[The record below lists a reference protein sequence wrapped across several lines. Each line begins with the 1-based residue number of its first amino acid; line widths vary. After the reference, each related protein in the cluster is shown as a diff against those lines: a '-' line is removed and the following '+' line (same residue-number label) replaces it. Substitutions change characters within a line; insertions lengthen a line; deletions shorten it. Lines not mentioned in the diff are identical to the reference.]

1 MIIQAVNSSSLIS
14 SVYQDF
20 LHTLQQTGFVGEIE
34 SDYATRTV
42 FATDNSI
49 YQRLPQA
56 IVFPATV
63 EDVSLLASLMAQPA
77 FTEIVITARGGGTG
91 TNGQSLTDG
100 IVVDLSRH
108 LNRVL
113 EINVDERWARV
124 QAGVVKDQL
133 NALLKPH
140 GLFFSPELSTSNRAT
155 IGGMINTDASGQ
167 GSCVYGKTRD
177 HVIELDTVV
186 VGGEQL
192 HTQAI
197 TATELAQHTAS
208 LSEREA
214 SIYQSLDKLSS
225 ENAALIAST
234 FPKLNRCLTGYDL
247 AHLNEKG
254 EFNLNSVICGS
265 EGTLGFVVEA
275 KLNLLPIPNYSVLIN
290 LRYPSFM
297 DALRDAKTLMEHQP
311 LSIETVDSRVLQLA
325 QKDSVWQSV
334 CEYFPDDSGNVL
346 GINLIE
352 FSGDS
357 KSSVDTEVSAF
368 LAYLEQDQSIARSGY
383 TLAAGEDA
391 VKRVYGM
398 RKRAVGLL
406 GNSQGEARPQPFIE
420 DMAVPPENLA
430 DFIAELRDLLD
441 GHELQYGMF
450 GHVDAG
456 VLHVRPALDMKDPE
470 QAALIRPITD
480 HAVKLIEKYGGLLWG
495 EHGKGL
501 RSEYVPQFFGD
512 LYPAIQQVKSLFD
525 PNNQLN
531 PGKIASPLGSAKDAL
546 LKIDGVA
553 LRGEYDR
560 QIAPSNWQSFGA
572 SMHCN
577 GNGAC
582 YNYDV
587 NDAMCPSWKATRQR
601 IHSPKG
607 RASAMREWLRL
618 QQLSGVDAAEKER
631 ASADYSSWQQLKQA
645 VTKKRRKAEDS
656 FNHEVYDAMA
666 GCLACKSC
674 VGQCPVKVNI
684 PELRS
689 RFLFLYHQRYFRP
702 LREYLVASLEFF
714 IPYLSRVSP
723 LYNGVMGQAW
733 VKRLLAKTIGM
744 VDSPLFDSEH
754 PAFQANLQQWGVKTA
769 TAEELSQLSA
779 AEKERCVVLVQDT
792 FTRYFDT
799 RVLAALVELMS
810 ELGYSVWLAK
820 HLPNGKPLHVQGFR
834 TAFAK
839 TAQRNIDALNALA
852 ALNVTL
858 VGLDPAMTLI
868 YRQEYAALTNAGSVP
883 EVLLPQEW
891 LMKHLP
897 ESSASTA
904 SATYKLF
911 MHCTEK
917 TNAASSTAQW
927 QAVFKRRGLPM
938 SVVSTG
944 CCGMS
949 GTYGHELRNL
959 DTSTT
964 IFQQSWAP
972 QLAQTQPN
980 EEVLATGYSCRSQ
993 VKRMQDVRLK
1003 HPVEV
1008 LLDSVKQER
1017 ATH

>member
-1 MIIQAVNSSSLIS
+1 
-14 SVYQDF
+14 
-20 LHTLQQTGFVGEIE
+20 
-34 SDYATRTV
+34 
-42 FATDNSI
+42 
-49 YQRLPQA
+49 
-56 IVFPATV
+56 
-63 EDVSLLASLMAQPA
+63 
-77 FTEIVITARGGGTG
+77 
-91 TNGQSLTDG
+91 
-100 IVVDLSRH
+100 
-108 LNRVL
+108 
-113 EINVDERWARV
+113 
-124 QAGVVKDQL
+124 
-133 NALLKPH
+133 
-140 GLFFSPELSTSNRAT
+140 
-155 IGGMINTDASGQ
+155 
-167 GSCVYGKTRD
+167 
-177 HVIELDTVV
+177 
-186 VGGEQL
+186 
-192 HTQAI
+192 
-197 TATELAQHTAS
+197 
-208 LSEREA
+208 
-214 SIYQSLDKLSS
+214 
-225 ENAALIAST
+225 
-234 FPKLNRCLTGYDL
+234 
-247 AHLNEKG
+247 
-254 EFNLNSVICGS
+254 
-265 EGTLGFVVEA
+265 
-275 KLNLLPIPNYSVLIN
+275 
-290 LRYPSFM
+290 M
-297 DALRDAKTLMEHQP
+297 DALRDAKTLMQHQP
-311 LSIETVDSRVLQLA
+311 LSIETVDSHVLQLA
-325 QKDSVWQSV
+325 QKDSVWQGVS
-334 CEYFPDDSGNVL
+334 EFFPADSGEIL

-352 FSGDS
+352 FSGDK
-357 KSSVDTEVSAF
+357 KSSVDAEVNAF
-368 LAYLEQDQSIARSGY
+368 LAYLQQDEAMPRAGY
-383 TLAAGEDA
+383 TLAEGEDA
-391 VKRVYGM
+391 VKRVYAM

-406 GNSQGEARPQPFIE
+406 GNAQGEARPQPFIE

-430 DFIAELRDLLD
+430 DFIYELRALLD
-441 GHELQYGMF
+441 SYQLQYGMF

-456 VLHVRPALDMKDPE
+456 VLHVRPALDMKDPQ

-480 HAVKLIEKYGGLLWG
+480 QAVKLIEKYGGLLWG

-582 YNYDV
+582 YNYDP

-607 RASAMREWLRL
+607 RASLMREWLRL
-618 QQLSGVDAAEKER
+618 QQGSGVDAAVQER
-631 ASADYSSWQQLKQA
+631 TAYERSLWQQLTQA

-684 PELRS
+684 PEIRS
-689 RFLFLYHQRYFRP
+689 RFLYLYHQRYFRP

-714 IPYLSRVSP
+714 IPYLSPFSS
-723 LYNGVMGQAW
+723 LYNAVMGQPRVTW
-733 VKRLLAKTIGM
+733 LLAKTIGM
-744 VDSPLFDSEH
+744 VDSPLFDAEH
-754 PAFQANLQQWGVKTA
+754 SGFQATLKQWGVKTA
-769 TAEELSQLSA
+769 SVSQLSQLSE
-779 AEKERCVVLVQDT
+779 AERARCVVLVQDT

-799 RVLAALVELMS
+799 RVFAALIELMS
-810 ELGYSVWLAK
+810 ELGFSVWLAR
-820 HLPNGKPLHVQGFR
+820 HRPNGKPLHVQGFR
-834 TAFAK
+834 KAFAG
-839 TAQRNIDALNALA
+839 TAQRNIQALNALA
-852 ALNVTL
+852 DLNVTL

-868 YRQEYAALTNAGSVP
+868 YRQEYAALPNIESVP

-891 LMKHLP
+891 LIKHVP
-897 ESSASTA
+897 ESSPSTA
-904 SATYKLF
+904 SVSYKLF
-911 MHCTEK
+911 LHCTEK
-917 TNAASSTAQW
+917 TNALSSSADW
-927 QAVFKRRGLPM
+927 QTVFQHLGLPL

-972 QLAQTQPN
+972 QLAQTQPD

-1008 LLDSVKQER
+1008 LLEAVKCGR
-1017 ATH
+1017 ATA